1 MNGKRWL
8 VPLTGLLFLLL
19 AIVGFAIGGE
29 PKDAGHTPQEIVDHY
44 IENRGSIVF
53 GAALVGASAV
63 ALVFFAGYLR
73 TVLHHAEGSGGM
85 LSALTLAGAA
95 IMAVGVAIDVTLLFA
110 IAEAADDIE
119 PTSVETL
126 QAFWD
131 NDFMPM
137 AVGLVI
143 FLLSSG
149 IAIARYGVLPK
160 WLGWVAIV
168 LAVVGMTP
176 AGIFAFLAADLWIAV
191 ISVLL
196 ALRERRPDSASLST
210 HIAVG

>member
-1 MNGKRWL
+1 MNNKRWL

-19 AIVGFAIGGE
+19 AIVGFAVGGQ
-29 PKDAGHTPQEIVDHY
+29 PKDAGHPAQEIADHY
-44 IENRGSIVF
+44 IDNKGSIIL
-53 GAALVGASAV
+53 GAAILGVAAV
-63 ALVFFAGYLR
+63 VLVFFAGYLR
-73 TVLHHAEGSGGM
+73 TVMYKAEGGGGM
-85 LSALTLAGAA
+85 LSSLVLAGAS
-95 IMAVGVAIDVTLLFA
+95 IMAVGVAVDVSLLFA

-119 PTSVETL
+119 PTSVQTL

-143 FLLSSG
+143 FLLSAG

-168 LAVVGMTP
+168 LAV
-176 AGIFAFLAADLWIAV
+176 AGITPLGFFAFLAGGLWIGIV
-191 ISVLL
+191 SVLL
-196 ALRERRPDSASLST
+196 ALRERRPDATSFPT
-210 HIAVG
+210 NIAVG